1 MEFRPCID
9 IHNGRVKQIVGK
21 SLSDADNH
29 ANENFVA
36 KLDAAY
42 YARLYKSLGIRGG
55 HVIMLNG
62 AESEYYEKTKKEALA
77 ALSAWRGGLQAG
89 GGITPENVEMF
100 LDAGASHVI
109 VTSYVFSGGQIH
121 YDRLKELVKTAG
133 KEHLVLDVSCKKK
146 RDGYVIVTDRW
157 QKETQIT
164 VTKALL
170 SDLAQYCDEFLIH
183 AVDVE
188 GKVNGIEKELVSYLG
203 EWEGIP
209 VTYAGGVHN
218 YEDLCLLR
226 ELGKDRLHVT
236 IGSAL
241 QIFGGSMELDRVLE
255 YCTDKKRTNR

>member
-1 MEFRPCID
+1 M
-9 IHNGRVKQIVGK
+9 
-21 SLSDADNH
+21 
-29 ANENFVA
+29 
-36 KLDAAY
+36 
-42 YARLYKSLGIRGG
+42 
-55 HVIMLNG
+55 
-62 AESEYYEKTKKEALA
+62 
-77 ALSAWRGGLQAG
+77 
-89 GGITPENVEMF
+89 
-100 LDAGASHVI
+100 
-109 VTSYVFSGGQIH
+109 
-121 YDRLKELVKTAG
+121 
-133 KEHLVLDVSCKKK
+133 
-146 RDGYVIVTDRW
+146 TDRW
-157 QKETQIT
+157 QNETQIT

>member
-1 MEFRPCID
+1 
-9 IHNGRVKQIVGK
+9 
-21 SLSDADNH
+21 
-29 ANENFVA
+29 
-36 KLDAAY
+36 
-42 YARLYKSLGIRGG
+42 
-55 HVIMLNG
+55 MLNG